1 MSEVTTLLLRIG
13 AGDKLAADS
22 LLPLVYDRLRQMARQ
37 RMQRERPD
45 HTLAPTAL
53 VHEAWLRV
61 FESSSGQI
69 PAGRREFYSAFS
81 LAMRRVLVDLARR
94 KMSVRRG
101 GTFQRQSFSEL
112 AAGPQPN
119 PPELLLVHE
128 ALNELESLDRV
139 AAELVN
145 LHYFG
150 GISLTDAA
158 ESLSMS
164 RATAYRVWTFARTFL
179 RSRIESSPGQFHQS

>member
-1 MSEVTTLLLRIG
+1 MSEVTALLLRIG
-13 AGDKLAADS
+13 AGDTCAADS

-37 RMQRERPD
+37 RMQHERPD

-61 FESSSGQI
+61 FDGPSQNL

-94 KMSVRRG
+94 KLSARRG
-101 GTFQRQSFSEL
+101 GRLQRQQISEL
-112 AAGPQPN
+112 VDDTEQN
-119 PPELLLVHE
+119 TPELLLVHE
-128 ALNELESLDRV
+128 ALEELESIDKV

-158 ESLSMS
+158 ESLNLS
-164 RATAYRVWTFARTFL
+164 RATAYRVWTFAKTFL
-179 RSRIESSPGQFHQS
+179 RSRIESSPGQFHRS